1 MGQRVNFCGK
11 LNFFEE
17 GAGKPSL
24 NRAIQSQ
31 VIDAKPDDLSMA
43 RVKVR

>member
-11 LNFFEE
+11 LNFNEE

-31 VIDAKPDDLSMA
+31 VIDAKPADLSMA
-43 RVKVR
+43 RVKVG

>member
-1 MGQRVNFCGK
+1 MAS
-11 LNFFEE
+11 LTFFEE

-24 NRAIQSQ
+24 NRANQSQ